1 MCVCVCARGGGGLQG
16 AWEDS
21 TAVRHARQKF
31 YNFTTPHFHPVK
43 ISTKIL
49 SSRVG
54 LRTSRTVSTLSAG
67 IHPGYIR
74 IAYHFTRA
82 KKKKKGCRSKH
93 GQCASKPFALSVLR
107 FSLGF
112 RFLYRDRNVNIVS
125 CRCLLRKA
133 TVSLESDRWLAVDA
147 VAPDYP

>member
-1 MCVCVCARGGGGLQG
+1 MCVCVCVRGGGGLQG

-82 KKKKKGCRSKH
+82 KKKKKVVGRSMDSVQANLSHCRYY
-93 GQCASKPFALSVLR
+93 
-107 FSLGF
+107 GF
-112 RFLYRDRNVNIVS
+112 H
-125 CRCLLRKA
+125 
-133 TVSLESDRWLAVDA
+133 
-147 VAPDYP
+147 